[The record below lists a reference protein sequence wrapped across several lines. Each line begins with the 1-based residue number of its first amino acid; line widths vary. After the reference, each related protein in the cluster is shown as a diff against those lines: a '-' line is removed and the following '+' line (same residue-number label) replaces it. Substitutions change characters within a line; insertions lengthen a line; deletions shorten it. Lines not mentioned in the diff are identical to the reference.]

1 MCTGEKPEEV
11 RDYFMKMS
19 IGQGNHSGHDIN
31 RGRFMRTVYVC
42 LDERDFNWWTFL
54 KMLPV

>member
-1 MCTGEKPEEV
+1 MTGLVLARNHEV

-31 RGRFMRTVYVC
+31 RGRFMRTVYLP
-42 LDERDFNWWTFL
+42 LDEER
-54 KMLPV
+54 

>member
-1 MCTGEKPEEV
+1 
-11 RDYFMKMS
+11 MKMS

-31 RGRFMRTVYVC
+31 RGRFMRTVYVP
-42 LDERDFNWWTFL
+42 LDEKINFNWWTFL